1 MPWKIRVVVSDL
13 LVDSFISYAY
23 FVKWLHVL
31 SLINCINTIFL
42 NKIYCKVDPLNKPWV
57 TTVNH
62 MNIFIHE
69 CFYRVADYEIIYFI
83 VLVVKVKLSID
94 FRDVVLKQ

>member
-1 MPWKIRVVVSDL
+1 
-13 LVDSFISYAY
+13 
-23 FVKWLHVL
+23 
-31 SLINCINTIFL
+31 
-42 NKIYCKVDPLNKPWV
+42 
-57 TTVNH
+57 